1 MSIINDEIVK
11 YINNKFSSVDLNT
24 NQKAEILAQYLDS
37 PKPLEEIKKSID
49 ERYNELVTTTK
60 SVDTDTVDK
69 ISSYTGIDLFVKDA
83 NTDTINVVVD
93 MKDIDD
99 LRNNLKTTSYYDDNK
114 DSLNFSKDG
123 NDYGLILKVNDN
135 TNINVSPILF
145 SKDETYLYTWN
156 TNDNTFSVMSTNIN
170 NKNDYLKKV
179 DGNDK
184 YKLVTDNNISF
195 NTNSQKHVS
204 EMNNV
209 DHDDMVKN
217 SIVRYSY
224 IAKEKNDVDISDEKI
239 NKAIERFQDKSYEEV
254 DSLLKSSLTK
264 NNRVKQLGFSDAM
277 SLGVFC
283 IGFGVFICL
292 IALIILI

>member
-1 MSIINDEIVK
+1 MSIINNEIVK
-11 YINNKFSSVDLNT
+11 YINDKFSSVDLNT

-49 ERYNELVTTTK
+49 ERYNELVDSTK
-60 SVDTDTVDK
+60 NVDNDSVDK
-69 ISSYTGIDLFVKDA
+69 ISAYTGIDLYVKDT

-99 LRNNLKTTSYYDDNK
+99 LRNNLKTTSYYDFNK
-114 DSLNFSKDG
+114 DSLNFAKDG

-145 SKDETYLYTWN
+145 SKDETYLYEWN
-156 TNDNTFSVMSTNIN
+156 NNDNTFIIKSTNVN
-170 NKNDYLKKV
+170 NKKDYLRV
-179 DGNDK
+179 DSNGSHT
-184 YKLVTDNNISF
+184 TDNNVVF
-195 NTNSQKHVS
+195 NLISQKHVS
-204 EMNNV
+204 EMNNI

-224 IAKEKNDVDISDEKI
+224 IAKEKNNIDISDEKI
-239 NKAIERFQDKSYEEV
+239 NKAIERFQDKSYDEV

-292 IALIILI
+292 LALIILI

>member
-1 MSIINDEIVK
+1 MSIINNEIVK
-11 YINNKFSSVDLNT
+11 YINDKFSSVDLNT

-37 PKPLEEIKKSID
+37 TKPLEEIKKSID
-49 ERYNELVTTTK
+49 ERYNELVDSTK
-60 SVDTDTVDK
+60 NVDNDSVDK
-69 ISSYTGIDLFVKDA
+69 ISAYTGIDLYVKDT

-99 LRNNLKTTSYYDDNK
+99 LRNNLKTTSYYDFNK
-114 DSLNFSKDG
+114 DSLNFAKDG

-145 SKDETYLYTWN
+145 SKDETYLYEWN
-156 TNDNTFSVMSTNIN
+156 NNDNTFIIKSTNIN
-170 NKNDYLKKV
+170 NKKDYLRV
-179 DGNDK
+179 DSNGSH
-184 YKLVTDNNISF
+184 TADNNVVF
-195 NTNSQKHVS
+195 NLISQKHVS
-204 EMNNV
+204 EMNNI

-224 IAKEKNDVDISDEKI
+224 IAKEKNNIDISDEKI
-239 NKAIERFQDKSYEEV
+239 NKAIERFQDKSYDEV

-292 IALIILI
+292 LALIILI

>member
-1 MSIINDEIVK
+1 MSIINNEIVK
-11 YINNKFSSVDLNT
+11 YINDKFSSVDLNT

-37 PKPLEEIKKSID
+37 TKPLEEIKKSID
-49 ERYNELVTTTK
+49 ERYDELVATTK
-60 SVDTDTVDK
+60 SIDSDTVDK
-69 ISSYTGIDLFVKDA
+69 ISSYTGIDLFIKDT

-99 LRNNLKTTSYYDDNK
+99 LRNNLKTTSYYDFNK
-114 DSLNFSKDG
+114 DSLNFAKDG

-135 TNINVSPILF
+135 ININVSPILF
-145 SKDETYLYTWN
+145 SKDETYLYEWN
-156 TNDNTFSVMSTNIN
+156 NNDNTFIIKSTNVN
-170 NKNDYLKKV
+170 NKKDYLRV
-179 DGNDK
+179 DSNGSHT
-184 YKLVTDNNISF
+184 TDNNVIF
-195 NTNSQKHVS
+195 NLISQKHVS
-204 EMNNV
+204 EMNNI

-224 IAKEKNDVDISDEKI
+224 VAKEKSNIDISDEKI
-239 NKAIERFQDKSYEEV
+239 NKAIERFQDKNYDEV

-292 IALIILI
+292 LALIILI

>member
-1 MSIINDEIVK
+1 MSIINNEIVK
-11 YINNKFSSVDLNT
+11 YINDKFSSVDLNT

-49 ERYNELVTTTK
+49 ERYNELVDSTK
-60 SVDTDTVDK
+60 NVDNDSVDK
-69 ISSYTGIDLFVKDA
+69 ISAYTGIDLYVKDT

-99 LRNNLKTTSYYDDNK
+99 LRSNLKTTSYYDFNK
-114 DSLNFSKDG
+114 DSLNFAKDG

-145 SKDETYLYTWN
+145 SKDETYLYEWN
-156 TNDNTFSVMSTNIN
+156 NNDNTFIIKSTNVN
-170 NKNDYLKKV
+170 NKKDYLRV
-179 DGNDK
+179 DSNGSHT
-184 YKLVTDNNISF
+184 TDNNVVF
-195 NTNSQKHVS
+195 NLISQKHVS
-204 EMNNV
+204 EMNNI

-224 IAKEKNDVDISDEKI
+224 IAKEKNNIDISDEKI
-239 NKAIERFQDKSYEEV
+239 NKAIERFQDKNYDEV

-283 IGFGVFICL
+283 IGFGIFICL
-292 IALIILI
+292 LALIILI

>member
-1 MSIINDEIVK
+1 MSIINNEIVK
-11 YINNKFSSVDLNT
+11 YINDKFSSVDLNT

-49 ERYNELVTTTK
+49 ERYNELVDSTK
-60 SVDTDTVDK
+60 NVDNDSVDK
-69 ISSYTGIDLFVKDA
+69 ISAYTGIDLYVKDT

-99 LRNNLKTTSYYDDNK
+99 LRNNLKTTSYYDINK
-114 DSLNFSKDG
+114 DSLNFAKDG

-145 SKDETYLYTWN
+145 SKDETYLYEWN
-156 TNDNTFSVMSTNIN
+156 NNDNTFIIKSTNVN
-170 NKNDYLKKV
+170 NKKDYLRV
-179 DGNDK
+179 DSNGSHT
-184 YKLVTDNNISF
+184 TDNNVVF
-195 NTNSQKHVS
+195 NLISQKHVS
-204 EMNNV
+204 EMNNI

-224 IAKEKNDVDISDEKI
+224 IAKEKNNIDISDEKI
-239 NKAIERFQDKSYEEV
+239 NKAIERFQDKSYDEV

-292 IALIILI
+292 LALIILI

>member
-1 MSIINDEIVK
+1 MSIINNEIVK
-11 YINNKFSSVDLNT
+11 YINDKFSSVDLNT

-37 PKPLEEIKKSID
+37 TKPLEEVKKSID
-49 ERYNELVTTTK
+49 ERYNELVDSTK
-60 SVDTDTVDK
+60 NVDNDSVDK
-69 ISSYTGIDLFVKDA
+69 ISAYTGIDLYVKDT

-99 LRNNLKTTSYYDDNK
+99 LRNNLKTTSYYDFNK
-114 DSLNFSKDG
+114 DSLNFAKDG

-145 SKDETYLYTWN
+145 SKDETYLYEWN
-156 TNDNTFSVMSTNIN
+156 NNDNTFIIKSTNIN
-170 NKNDYLKKV
+170 NKKDYLRV
-179 DGNDK
+179 DSNGSHT
-184 YKLVTDNNISF
+184 TDNNVVF
-195 NTNSQKHVS
+195 NLISQKHVS
-204 EMNNV
+204 EMNNI

-224 IAKEKNDVDISDEKI
+224 IAKEKNNIDISDEKI
-239 NKAIERFQDKSYEEV
+239 NKAIERFQDKNYDEV

-292 IALIILI
+292 LALIILI

>member
-1 MSIINDEIVK
+1 MSIINNEIVK
-11 YINNKFSSVDLNT
+11 YINDKFSSVDLNT

-49 ERYNELVTTTK
+49 ERYNELVDSTK
-60 SVDTDTVDK
+60 NVDNDSVDK
-69 ISSYTGIDLFVKDA
+69 ISAYTGIDLYVKDT

-99 LRNNLKTTSYYDDNK
+99 LRNNLKTTSYYDINK
-114 DSLNFSKDG
+114 DSLNFAKDG

-145 SKDETYLYTWN
+145 SKDETYLYEWN
-156 TNDNTFSVMSTNIN
+156 NNDNTFIIKSTNVN
-170 NKNDYLKKV
+170 NKKDYLRV
-179 DGNDK
+179 DSNGSHT
-184 YKLVTDNNISF
+184 TDNNVVF
-195 NTNSQKHVS
+195 NLISQKHVS
-204 EMNNV
+204 EMNNI

-224 IAKEKNDVDISDEKI
+224 IAKEKNNIDISDEKI
-239 NKAIERFQDKSYEEV
+239 NKAIERFQDKSYDEV

-283 IGFGVFICL
+283 IGFGIFICL
-292 IALIILI
+292 LALIILI

>member
-1 MSIINDEIVK
+1 MSIINNEIVK
-11 YINNKFSSVDLNT
+11 YINDKFSSVDLNT

-49 ERYNELVTTTK
+49 ERYNELVDSTK
-60 SVDTDTVDK
+60 NVDNDSVDK
-69 ISSYTGIDLFVKDA
+69 ISAYTGIDLYVKDT

-99 LRNNLKTTSYYDDNK
+99 LRNNLKTTSYYDINK
-114 DSLNFSKDG
+114 DSLNFAKDG

-145 SKDETYLYTWN
+145 SKDETYLYEWN
-156 TNDNTFSVMSTNIN
+156 NNDNTFIIKSTNVN
-170 NKNDYLKKV
+170 NKKDYLRV
-179 DGNDK
+179 DSNGSHT
-184 YKLVTDNNISF
+184 TDNNVVF
-195 NTNSQKHVS
+195 NLISQKHVS
-204 EMNNV
+204 EMNNI

-224 IAKEKNDVDISDEKI
+224 IAKEKNNIDISDEKI
-239 NKAIERFQDKSYEEV
+239 NKAIERFQDKNYDEV

-283 IGFGVFICL
+283 IGFGIFICL
-292 IALIILI
+292 LALIILI